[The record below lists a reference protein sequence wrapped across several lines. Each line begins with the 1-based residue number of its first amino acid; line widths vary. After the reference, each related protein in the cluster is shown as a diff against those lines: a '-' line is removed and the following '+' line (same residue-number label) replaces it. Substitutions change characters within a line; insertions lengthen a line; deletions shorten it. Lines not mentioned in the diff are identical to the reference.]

1 MTEFGKTAARKT
13 LPTRSLGTLD
23 VSAQGLGCMG
33 MSAFYGPRDDAESTA
48 TIHRALDLG
57 VTLLDTSDMYGPHTN
72 ERLVGAAI
80 ADRREQA
87 VVATKFG
94 ITVDANGNR
103 GVNGT
108 PEYVRSSCDASLQRL
123 GIDHIDLYYLH
134 RVDPDTP
141 IKETVGAMAELV
153 AAGKV
158 RHLGLSEAG
167 ASTLR
172 KAAAVHPIS
181 ALQSEWSLWSR
192 DIEAEIV
199 PTARELNIG
208 IVAYSPLG
216 RGFLTGAISSP
227 ADLADDDFR
236 KANPRFAEDAF
247 EANMTVVHRLE
258 EVASTKG
265 VTAGQLALAWVQSRG
280 DDVVPIPGTKRRTY
294 LEQNVEAATLE
305 LSADELAQ
313 IDAVAPSSAFTGT
326 RYPEGAMRG
335 VGI

>member
-141 IKETVGAMAELV
+141 IEETVG
-153 AAGKV
+153 
-158 RHLGLSEAG
+158 RWPS
-167 ASTLR
+167 
-172 KAAAVHPIS
+172 
-181 ALQSEWSLWSR
+181 WSLPERCATS
-192 DIEAEIV
+192 
-199 PTARELNIG
+199 
-208 IVAYSPLG
+208 AYPRRAHPRCAKQQRCIRFRRCRASG
-216 RGFLTGAISSP
+216 RCG
-227 ADLADDDFR
+227 
-236 KANPRFAEDAF
+236 
-247 EANMTVVHRLE
+247 
-258 EVASTKG
+258 
-265 VTAGQLALAWVQSRG
+265 
-280 DDVVPIPGTKRRTY
+280 
-294 LEQNVEAATLE
+294 AAT
-305 LSADELAQ
+305 SR
-313 IDAVAPSSAFTGT
+313 PRSC
-326 RYPEGAMRG
+326 PPRG
-335 VGI
+335 S